1 MDLRNIKFSRG
12 DRLIQLD
19 FSINNNQNSYNFN
32 NLNLKKI
39 NKKVFNKL
47 ISGIETGEFDFSVF
61 QERKWFDE
69 ISSEKV
75 SIKTKNVNFDSSIL
89 FKNLEFKDYVNNL
102 NLIKKVSANFNLK
115 EDEIKLI
122 GSLLSLSLRDITFK
136 DFFSSFKNNNN
147 FRKVSIGSLNIKQV
161 SLLNWGKWTFRNV
174 VDQDSV
180 TNTEVVYE
188 YSDFSDIIFDK
199 SEIIKASQNYESQ
212 TFTINENYKIFFN
225 IISSLGKGTT
235 KNITVKELSSKRKI
249 ASANNIN
256 LNSLKFD
263 YINQNKDQKFITE
276 VDFSLNGIDLSITDI
291 SPEFSNYFK
300 LMGYD
305 NVKFDFGTL
314 LKWVP
319 NQNILNFNFD
329 IGITDAVELDFKSTF
344 SGLSADAFN
353 INNQAAIG
361 AYLLSNFKLNE
372 LTLSLI
378 DNSLKDNLI
387 KLAAAQ
393 TNVTTNEFK
402 KEIINQINT
411 YTASASQTNLFN
423 QYKNSVVKFINGA
436 KKIVIQISPNTP
448 ISVAEASPYFLAMD
462 YDQIIKVLNLSIKN

>member
-1 MDLRNIKFSRG
+1 M
-12 DRLIQLD
+12 
-19 FSINNNQNSYNFN
+19 
-32 NLNLKKI
+32 
-39 NKKVFNKL
+39 
-47 ISGIETGEFDFSVF
+47 
-61 QERKWFDE
+61 
-69 ISSEKV
+69 
-75 SIKTKNVNFDSSIL
+75 
-89 FKNLEFKDYVNNL
+89 
-102 NLIKKVSANFNLK
+102 
-115 EDEIKLI
+115 
-122 GSLLSLSLRDITFK
+122 
-136 DFFSSFKNNNN
+136 
-147 FRKVSIGSLNIKQV
+147 
-161 SLLNWGKWTFRNV
+161 
-174 VDQDSV
+174 
-180 TNTEVVYE
+180 
-188 YSDFSDIIFDK
+188 
-199 SEIIKASQNYESQ
+199 
-212 TFTINENYKIFFN
+212 
-225 IISSLGKGTT
+225 ISSLGKGTT

-263 YINQNKDQKFITE
+263 YINQNRDQKFITE